1 MSEHVTASKLDSPE
15 AQSIALGQASS
26 EPHASPL
33 SGSNGYATPLDLN
46 SLSVQPSLISSVE
59 GPNSL
64 DIFSRLSMPLDPQLS
79 SGMEGVNQDLDE
91 FFTSGFPGSEHF
103 ASGTYRQGGSEIADL
118 LMPDD
123 GSLQFTWETS
133 QASYPYAPNHSP
145 ISLGGRS
152 LSLCGTESSDMSGSP
167 CSCLMQV
174 FCMMKRLTMSKSAA
188 SALANGIY
196 ESLPPG
202 ELSSVSSLKARAV
215 VVDNQQII
223 GLASGVLRCSC
234 SESNHML
241 TMLSMIVVM
250 LLGSYAVAAP
260 ESLDTTEQ
268 PSIKT
273 GRDASVPEPSGAV
286 FGNHKETDRIVAQLI
301 FSELHRVQQLVDA
314 ISTRLTTRENAAGR
328 QILLSPESGTIA
340 PHFSAT
346 TLDRIGM
353 DMRESLSRLSSK
365 IISILGEV

>member
-1 MSEHVTASKLDSPE
+1 MSESVTACKLDSPE
-15 AQSIALGQASS
+15 AQSITLGQASS

-33 SGSNGYATPLDLN
+33 SGGNGYATPLDLN
-46 SLSVQPSLISSVE
+46 SLSVQPNLISSVE
-59 GPNSL
+59 GPDSL
-64 DIFSRLSMPLDPQLS
+64 DIFSGLSMPLDPQLS

-103 ASGTYRQGGSEIADL
+103 APGTYRQGDSEIADL

-123 GSLQFTWETS
+123 GTLQFTSETS
-133 QASYPYAPNHSP
+133 QAFYPYAPNHSP
-145 ISLGGRS
+145 ISLDGRS
-152 LSLCGTESSDMSGSP
+152 LSLCGTESSDMSDSP

-174 FCMMKRLTMSKSAA
+174 FCMMRRLTMSKSAA
-188 SALANGIY
+188 SILTNGIH

-202 ELSSVSSLKARAV
+202 ELSSVSSLKVRAV
-215 VVDNQQII
+215 VMDNQQIV

-234 SESNHML
+234 SERNHML
-241 TMLSMIVVM
+241 TMLSMVVVM
-250 LLGSYAVAAP
+250 LLRSYAELLNA
-260 ESLDTTEQ
+260 TEQ

-273 GRDASVPEPSGAV
+273 GRDTSVPEPSGAV

-314 ISTRLTTRENAAGR
+314 ISTRLTSREDAAGR

-340 PHFSAT
+340 PPFSAT

-365 IISILGEV
+365 IISILREV